1 MDFRVAYFTNIDNVT
16 HSLGD
21 GKKNYI
27 KFKIFCQKN
36 KECEKVITS
45 DVFCQIWGIS
55 LSSASPPSEV
65 H

>member
-1 MDFRVAYFTNIDNVT
+1 MEFRLDCFTNIDNVT

-21 GKKNYI
+21 RKKNYI

-45 DVFCQIWGIS
+45 DVFC
-55 LSSASPPSEV
+55 
-65 H
+65 

>member
-1 MDFRVAYFTNIDNVT
+1 MDFRVAYFTNIDNFT

-45 DVFCQIWGIS
+45 DVFCLIYRAF
-55 LSSASPPSEV
+55 LFLRPRMVAL
-65 H
+65 